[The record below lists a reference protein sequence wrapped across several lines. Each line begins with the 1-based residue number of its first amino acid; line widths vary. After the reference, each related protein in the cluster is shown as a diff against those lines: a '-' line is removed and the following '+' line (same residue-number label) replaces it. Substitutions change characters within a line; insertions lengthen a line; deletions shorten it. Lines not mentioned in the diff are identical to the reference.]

1 MSIHVSC
8 PISLETQG
16 GCSPGRRVTDGR
28 ALKAVLP
35 LEAVPQGAGTVP
47 VRLLL
52 SSVMLVMA
60 GKDPPLPHES
70 GRVPR
75 SKLASRCSSLRLAH
89 AAEPPEDHLH
99 LPHQLQCSMRICPD
113 VLFFWG
119 A

>member
-70 GRVPR
+70 GRVPPQQISLQVQLPQAR
-75 SKLASRCSSLRLAH
+75 PCSRTPRRPPALAS
-89 AAEPPEDHLH
+89 P
-99 LPHQLQCSMRICPD
+99 
-113 VLFFWG
+113 VTV
-119 A
+119 